1 MKHKTIKFLV
11 NEKPKIAMA
20 VKKTLTRVII
30 FVENFLVKRS
40 EKRLEIIVQA
50 EIIIVTIPI

>member
-1 MKHKTIKFLV
+1 
-11 NEKPKIAMA
+11 MA
-20 VKKTLTRVII
+20 VKKTLTRVTI